1 MENPILLITV
11 SVLIVLIFYMFCY
24 ESTNKLMIMQLKEKS
39 IEAQYLQEQS
49 QAENNTLN
57 DLADH
62 PMARGQTPDA
72 GEINNQNLWLT
83 EYSQSGNA
91 DLNNGIETPLKPSRC
106 EAARDFASNNHLFSR
121 FGTLAKY

>member
-24 ESTNKLMIMQLKEKS
+24 ESTNKLMIMRLKEKS
-39 IEAQYLQEQS
+39 VEAQYLQEQS

-62 PMARGQTPDA
+62 PTARGQTPDA

-83 EYSQSGNA
+83 EYSQSGNI